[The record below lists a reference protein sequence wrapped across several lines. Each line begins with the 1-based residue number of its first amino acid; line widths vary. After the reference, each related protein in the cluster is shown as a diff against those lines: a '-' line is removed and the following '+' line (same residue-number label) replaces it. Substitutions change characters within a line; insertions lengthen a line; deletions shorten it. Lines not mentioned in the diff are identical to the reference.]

1 MFRVEIGFWGQKSKQ
16 ELLLELL
23 RDLGAGLQI
32 ESSWLCLR
40 SLFLKCNEKKSWI
53 INTEEIKENKLL
65 KIEVK
70 IWQSRI
76 LRWIKGKQAGIKY
89 LNVRQKSEEVQDCFY
104 VIVSSEL
111 ELALVLQ
118 QWTVS
123 QWMFLSEIV
132 RLSQSAGN
140 LCFPKLARAV
150 YLEMFWDFVKLGYW
164 FPCLFFIITPFL
176 MYQILQLIW
185 CYDLG
190 FCFVLFFWTLF
201 PNDGDSVG
209 WFRRG
214 PGSIF
219 MDWQNFPQAVRC
231 PWSGWLRQNKG
242 TTSQPGI
249 ILWNE

>member
-1 MFRVEIGFWGQKSKQ
+1 MKRE
-16 ELLLELL
+16 
-23 RDLGAGLQI
+23 
-32 ESSWLCLR
+32 
-40 SLFLKCNEKKSWI
+40 KSWI

-89 LNVRQKSEEVQDCFY
+89 LNVRQKYEEVQDSFY

-111 ELALVLQ
+111 ELALVVQ

-123 QWMFLSEIV
+123 QWLFLSEIV

-140 LCFPKLARAV
+140 LRFPKLARAV

-185 CYDLG
+185 CSDLG
-190 FCFVLFFWTLF
+190 FWW
-201 PNDGDSVG
+201 
-209 WFRRG
+209 WFSWVIQE
-214 PGSIF
+214 GSRQYF
-219 MDWQNFPQAVRC
+219 YGLAKLS
-231 PWSGWLRQNKG
+231 SGCSLSMKWLTQ
-242 TTSQPGI
+242 T
-249 ILWNE
+249 E